1 MKQHHSSTSRFTL
14 IAIAIGALLA
24 LSATPAAYAQ
34 ATHTSVRHD
43 GDFGGLSG
51 YDAQT
56 QTGFFLNV
64 GRTITNNQE
73 RTFLFYELEQ
83 FDPANNLFTRTVGYG
98 PIPNGDFVSG
108 GGLSLRR
115 YSLNTNTIG
124 NSEFFVIKTT
134 CDFVAGTCTESSS
147 GGRGAVTADFQQ
159 TNSFSYRQQGS
170 TEYEFVVPG
179 YQSFRFRQVG
189 TFVSSSALAQVNLL
203 GTVFNNAEGGIGAN
217 HGVSTTIERPAR

>member
-14 IAIAIGALLA
+14 IVIAISALLA

-34 ATHTSVRHD
+34 ANHTSVRHD
-43 GDFGGLSG
+43 GDSGGLSG

-73 RTFLFYELEQ
+73 RTFLFYQLEH
-83 FDPANNLFTRTVGYG
+83 FDPATNIFTRALGYG
-98 PIPNGDFVSG
+98 FISNGDFVGG

-124 NSEFFVIKTT
+124 NSEFFVTKMT
-134 CDFVAGTCTESSS
+134 CDFVAGTCTESS

-179 YQSFRFRQVG
+179 YQSLRFRQVG
-189 TFVSSSALAQVNLL
+189 TSVSSSAMGQVNLL
-203 GTVFNNAEGGIGAN
+203 GTIFNNAEGGIGAN
-217 HGVSTTIERPAR
+217 HGVSTTIERPVR